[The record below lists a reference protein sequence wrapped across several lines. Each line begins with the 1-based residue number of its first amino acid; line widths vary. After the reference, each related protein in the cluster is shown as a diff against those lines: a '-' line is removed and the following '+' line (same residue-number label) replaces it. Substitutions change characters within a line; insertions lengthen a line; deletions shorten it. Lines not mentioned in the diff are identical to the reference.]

1 MNKNANPLNTPN
13 KKTNRARTTGNK
25 RLLPMLLGIAVIIL
39 VTVLVYV
46 ITGDKAS
53 DSNVLE
59 GLPNYTDVKGTI
71 VVDGLKYEKQPHLGS
86 ADAKVKVI
94 EFADFKCP
102 ACKKWTATYL
112 DTFIKDYVDTGK
124 VEFYFMNFA
133 FIDRDS
139 YLAASAGEAIYKQS
153 NEKFWE
159 YVHKLYAN
167 QGDESKIWATQKF
180 ILNFVKENIDGI
192 DYAQFEQDL
201 KNHTYM
207 YDVKEDFKIAGAYG
221 VNGTPKFMVNGVL
234 LPDST
239 YEGLA
244 TAIENSLTDTKN

>member
-1 MNKNANPLNTPN
+1 MNKPKQSMNTKVN
-13 KKTNRARTTGNK
+13 G
-25 RLLPMLLGIAVIIL
+25 RLLPMLLAVIAVLLALIL
-39 VTVLVYV
+39 VFVL
-46 ITGDKAS
+46 TGSKSSGTAELD
-53 DSNVLE
+53 N
-59 GLPNYTDVKGTI
+59 LPNYTDVKGKI
-71 VVDGLKYEKQPHLGS
+71 VVDGLKYEKQPRLGS
-86 ADAKVKVI
+86 DEAKVKVI

-102 ACKKWTATYL
+102 ACKNWTDTYL

-124 VEFYFMNFA
+124 TQLYFMNFA

-139 YLAASAGEAIYKQS
+139 YLAASAGEAIYRQS

-159 YVHKLYAN
+159 YLHKLYAN

-180 ILNFVKENIDGI
+180 ILGFVKDNIDGI
-192 DYAQFEQDL
+192 DYGQFEQDL

-234 LPDST
+234 LPDSS
-239 YEGLA
+239 YEGLSA
-244 TAIENSLTDTKN
+244 AIEAALNAAQ

>member
-1 MNKNANPLNTPN
+1 MNKKVSAKQSQT
-13 KKTNRARTTGNK
+13 K
-25 RLLPMLLGIAVIIL
+25 RPLLPMILGVVVVILLAVIVFIL
-39 VTVLVYV
+39 
-46 ITGDKAS
+46 
-53 DSNVLE
+53 SNRTDDTAD
-59 GLPNYTDVKGTI
+59 LPNYTDVKGSI

-86 ADAKVKVI
+86 PDAKVKVI

-102 ACKKWTATYL
+102 ACKMWTEKYL

-124 VEFYFMNFA
+124 VELFFMNFA
-133 FIDRDS
+133 FLDRDS

-159 YVHKLYAN
+159 YLHKLYAN
-167 QGDESKIWATQKF
+167 QGDESEIWATQKF
-180 ILNFVKENIDGI
+180 ILKFVKNNIEGI
-192 DYAQFEQDL
+192 DYAQFETDL

-207 YDVKEDFKIAGAYG
+207 FDVKEDFKIAGSYG

-234 LPDST
+234 LQDSS

-244 TAIENSLTDTKN
+244 AAIDKQ

>member
-1 MNKNANPLNTPN
+1 MNKNANRRNSSN
-13 KKTNRARTTGNK
+13 NK
-25 RLLPMLLGIAVIIL
+25 RLIPMLLGVVIVLLIGAL
-39 VTVLVYV
+39 VFMATKNN
-46 ITGDKAS
+46 DS
-53 DSNVLE
+53 DAAELGN
-59 GLPNYTDVKGTI
+59 LPNYTDVKGKI

-86 ADAKVKVI
+86 ENARVKVI

-102 ACKKWTATYL
+102 ACKKWTETYL

-124 VEFYFMNFA
+124 VQFYFMNFA

-180 ILNFVKENIDGI
+180 MLNFVKNNIEGI
-192 DYAQFEQDL
+192 DYDQFEQDL

-207 YDVKEDFKIAGAYG
+207 YDVKEDFKIAGSYG

-234 LPDST
+234 LPDSS
-239 YEGLA
+239 YEGLTA
-244 TAIENSLTDTKN
+244 AIEAGLKDVQ

>member
-1 MNKNANPLNTPN
+1 MNKSKQSRNTKAN
-13 KKTNRARTTGNK
+13 G
-25 RLLPMLLGIAVIIL
+25 RLLPMLLAVIVVLLTLIL
-39 VTVLVYV
+39 VFVL
-46 ITGDKAS
+46 TGSKSSGTAEL
-53 DSNVLE
+53 NN
-59 GLPNYTDVKGTI
+59 LPNYTDVKGKI
-71 VVDGLKYEKQPHLGS
+71 VVDGLKYEKQPRLGS
-86 ADAKVKVI
+86 DEAKVKVI

-102 ACKKWTATYL
+102 ACKNWTDTYL

-124 VEFYFMNFA
+124 TQLYFMNFA

-139 YLAASAGEAIYKQS
+139 YLAASAGEAIYRQS

-159 YVHKLYAN
+159 YLHKLYAN

-180 ILNFVKENIDGI
+180 ILGFVKDNIDGI
-192 DYAQFEQDL
+192 DYGQFEQDL

-234 LPDST
+234 LPDSS
-239 YEGLA
+239 YEGLSA
-244 TAIENSLTDTKN
+244 AIEAALNAAQ

>member
-1 MNKNANPLNTPN
+1 MNKQTVGRNAKGN
-13 KKTNRARTTGNK
+13 KNLLLMLLALVVVILVAVLVFLLTGN
-25 RLLPMLLGIAVIIL
+25 
-39 VTVLVYV
+39 T
-46 ITGDKAS
+46 S
-53 DSNVLE
+53 E
-59 GLPNYTDVKGTI
+59 GTDELDNLPNYTDVKGTF

-86 ADAKVKVI
+86 DDAKVKVI

-102 ACKKWTATYL
+102 ACKKWTASYL

-124 VEFYFMNFA
+124 VQFYFMNFA

-159 YVHKLYAN
+159 YVHKLYEN
-167 QGDESKIWATQKF
+167 QGDEGKIWATQKF
-180 ILNFVKENIDGI
+180 ILKFVKDNIEGL
-192 DYAQFEQDL
+192 DYAQFEQDI

-234 LPDST
+234 LPDSS

-244 TAIENSLTDTKN
+244 AAIEAGLAEAK

>member
-1 MNKNANPLNTPN
+1 MNKQVNLKHTNN
-13 KKTNRARTTGNK
+13 K
-25 RLLPMLLGIAVIIL
+25 LLPMLLTVIG
-39 VTVLVYV
+39 VVLVAA
-46 ITGDKAS
+46 ITFFFTSKSGTS
-53 DSNVLE
+53 ELDS
-59 GLPNYTDVKGTI
+59 LPNYTEVKGKI

-86 ADAKVKVI
+86 STAKVKVI

-102 ACKKWTATYL
+102 ACKKWTEQYL

-124 VEFYFMNFA
+124 AEFFFMNFA

-139 YLAASAGEAIYKQS
+139 YLAASAGEAIYSQS

-167 QGDESKIWATQKF
+167 QGDESKIWATEKF
-180 ILNFVKENIDGI
+180 ILKFVKDNIDGI
-192 DYAQFEQDL
+192 DYARFEQDV

-207 YDVKEDFKIAGAYG
+207 FDVKEDFKIAGAYG

-234 LPDST
+234 LPDSS
-239 YEGLA
+239 YEGL
-244 TAIENSLTDTKN
+244 TKAIDNALKE

>member
-1 MNKNANPLNTPN
+1 MNKKVSAKQSQT
-13 KKTNRARTTGNK
+13 K
-25 RLLPMLLGIAVIIL
+25 RPLLPMILGVVVVILLAVIVFIL
-39 VTVLVYV
+39 
-46 ITGDKAS
+46 
-53 DSNVLE
+53 SNKTDDTAD
-59 GLPNYTDVKGTI
+59 LPNYTDVKGSI

-86 ADAKVKVI
+86 PDAKVKVI

-102 ACKKWTATYL
+102 ACKMWTEKYL

-124 VEFYFMNFA
+124 VELFFMNFA
-133 FIDRDS
+133 FLDRDS

-159 YVHKLYAN
+159 YLHKLYAN
-167 QGDESKIWATQKF
+167 QGDESEIWATQKF
-180 ILNFVKENIDGI
+180 ILKFVKNNIEGI
-192 DYAQFEQDL
+192 DYAQFETDL

-207 YDVKEDFKIAGAYG
+207 FDVKEDFKIAGSYG

-234 LPDST
+234 LQDSS

-244 TAIENSLTDTKN
+244 AAIDTQ

>member
-1 MNKNANPLNTPN
+1 MNKPKQSRNTKVN
-13 KKTNRARTTGNK
+13 G
-25 RLLPMLLGIAVIIL
+25 RLLPMLLGVIVVLLALIL
-39 VTVLVYV
+39 VFVL
-46 ITGDKAS
+46 TGSKSSETAELD
-53 DSNVLE
+53 N
-59 GLPNYTDVKGTI
+59 LPNYTDVKGKI
-71 VVDGLKYEKQPHLGS
+71 VVDGLKYEKQPRLGS
-86 ADAKVKVI
+86 GEAKVKVI

-102 ACKKWTATYL
+102 ACKNWTATYL

-124 VEFYFMNFA
+124 AQLYFMNFA

-139 YLAASAGEAIYKQS
+139 YLAASAGEAIYRQS

-159 YVHKLYAN
+159 YLHKLYAN

-180 ILNFVKENIDGI
+180 ILGFVKDNIDGI
-192 DYAQFEQDL
+192 DYGQFEQDL

-234 LPDST
+234 LADSS
-239 YEGLA
+239 YEGLSA
-244 TAIENSLTDTKN
+244 AIEAALSAAP

>member
-1 MNKNANPLNTPN
+1 MNKQASPNRTPN
-13 KKTNRARTTGNK
+13 KQSARNTSGS
-25 RLLPMLLGIAVIIL
+25 RLLPMLLGIIAVILAI
-39 VTVLVYV
+39 VLVYV
-46 ITGDKAS
+46 LTDGK
-53 DSNVLE
+53 SNEENLLE

-71 VVDGLKYEKQPHLGS
+71 VVDGLKYEKQPHLGRPE
-86 ADAKVKVI
+86 AKVKVI

-102 ACKKWTATYL
+102 ACKKWTEANL

-124 VEFYFMNFA
+124 AELYFMNFA

-167 QGDESKIWATQKF
+167 QGDESTIWATQKF
-180 ILNFVKENIDGI
+180 ILQFVKDNIEGL
-192 DYAQFEQDL
+192 DYARFEQDL

-234 LPDST
+234 LPDSS
-239 YEGLA
+239 YEGLSA
-244 TAIENSLTDTKN
+244 AIESSLAESAK